1 MMPIGGIKRWPLTA
15 LAVLTATGCASSGK
29 LDIRPVGKQ
38 ASLAGQ
44 PVSAR
49 IALAQGQ
56 LALGNVALAL
66 EEFRRSEREAPN
78 SVAALSGMAECYRQ
92 MGRLELT
99 HRYYEQALAIAP
111 DDPALYAALA
121 AALDQ
126 DGKSEAARALRMELT
141 IRLAGKALPV
151 VTAAGSVAQLPKASG
166 DRPAGSSVTVLLP
179 PPLAATPVLAA
190 TRVRLE
196 RMSSGEVALVSG
208 ERSPFPVRQAAAR
221 PRPAPRATAVA
232 RATATVEPM
241 VVLNAARIAG
251 SAARTRDFL
260 ARRGLGPGAIGD
272 APATRAQSLIL
283 YPRSELPRARRIA
296 AQFPFATQLKAR
308 PGPLTLIIGRNAAA
322 KDAAT
327 RYARRIG

>member
-111 DDPALYAALA
+111 NDPALYAALA
-121 AALDQ
+121 AALEQ

-151 VTAAGSVAQLPKASG
+151 MTAAGSVAQLPKASG

-208 ERSPFPVRQAAAR
+208 ERSPFAVRQAVAR
-221 PRPAPRATAVA
+221 PRPAATAM
-232 RATATVEPM
+232 ATVEPM

-251 SAARTRDFL
+251 IAARTRDFL

-296 AQFPFATQLKAR
+296 AQFPFATELKAR